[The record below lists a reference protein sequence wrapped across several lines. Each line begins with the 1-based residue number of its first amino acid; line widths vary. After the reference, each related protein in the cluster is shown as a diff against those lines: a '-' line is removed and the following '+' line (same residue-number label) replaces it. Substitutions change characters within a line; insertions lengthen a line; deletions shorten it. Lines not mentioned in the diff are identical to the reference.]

1 MFSKTP
7 VDDFADE
14 FGDEYGDAEGLSPE
28 ELIEMLQSPPNNLS
42 PEEIQELLKESQ
54 GATKVETGATT
65 GPSASI
71 KVKAKELAQGIKGKE
86 KAPKILK
93 EGDKPCMEPLN
104 AVADF
109 SEGIAKEALPVR
121 KMGAYFG
128 SGKVKRSRRKVDPS
142 KLESNPNITEAIP
155 ATKGMPMTV
164 VPKAQMQSS
173 TMSGMGIEPK
183 GSKKRSRRKVDPS
196 KLQSNPNITEAI
208 PATIGIQTKV
218 VPKAQM
224 MASTMSGM
232 GKVKKPNK
240 RAEIV
245 KKIMKE
251 KGLKMIEASKYV
263 KDNNLY

>member
-1 MFSKTP
+1 MGKQLYDMFSKTP

-14 FGDEYGDAEGLSPE
+14 FGDEYGDVEGMKIE
-28 ELIEMLQSPPNNLS
+28 NLIEMLQSPPHNLS

-54 GATKVETGATT
+54 GAVEVSTGATT

-71 KVKAKELAQGIKGKE
+71 KVKAKELARGIKGKE

-121 KMGAYFG
+121 KTGAYFG
-128 SGKVKRSRRKVDPS
+128 SGK
-142 KLESNPNITEAIP
+142 E
-155 ATKGMPMTV
+155 
-164 VPKAQMQSS
+164 
-173 TMSGMGIEPK
+173 
-183 GSKKRSRRKVDPS
+183 KKSRRKVDPS
-196 KLQSNPNITEAI
+196 KLQSNPNITEAL
-208 PATIGIQTKV
+208 PATKGMPMKVVPKAQMQSSTMSGMGQVDPSKLQSNPNITEAVPATKGEQTKV

-224 MASTMSGM
+224 QAGTMSGM
-232 GKVKKPNK
+232 GKDKKPNK

-263 KDNNLY
+263 KENNLY